1 MRSVYGAVIISL
13 LFSLSNAWAQ
23 VGDNT
28 ALNLAWHEAS
38 DTVFARSFFITPEIW
53 ERHRS
58 RFRGRI

>member
-38 DTVFARSFFITPEIW
+38 DAVFVRAAS
-53 ERHRS
+53 HY
-58 RFRGRI
+58 